1 MDLMALG
8 VRATTRGT
16 FQDLIG
22 ATHNEL
28 AVRAPAFAFTG
39 PIQRS
44 KSMEVGKRSDE
55 LITLGDLLARTNTLR
70 NIYEQCTDR
79 ASRAIPCLLGTVPG
93 HFNIQLRISTHGDI
107 DALMQRLRI
116 PADANVGTMYVTP
129 GGNDPN
135 FVTLSVPYGEG
146 DDPNLYLPHLEPPE
160 GSHYLLE
167 PWENGGY
174 LSPLLRYFV
183 ISYILGMLVRYFPS
197 KWMYLFSYQKGD
209 AQLPLL
215 RETISNIEFAFP
227 KEAARM
233 VEP

>member
-1 MDLMALG
+1 
-8 VRATTRGT
+8 
-16 FQDLIG
+16 
-22 ATHNEL
+22 
-28 AVRAPAFAFTG
+28 
-39 PIQRS
+39 
-44 KSMEVGKRSDE
+44 
-55 LITLGDLLARTNTLR
+55 
-70 NIYEQCTDR
+70 
-79 ASRAIPCLLGTVPG
+79 
-93 HFNIQLRISTHGDI
+93 
-107 DALMQRLRI
+107 MQRLRI
-116 PADANVGTMYVTP
+116 PADASAGTVYVTP
-129 GGNDPN
+129 GVNDPN
-135 FVTLSVPYGEG
+135 SVTLSVPYGEG